1 VPASPIRRRLS
12 ARWDRPS
19 HRLVPALA
27 GFVLGVGLLA
37 GCGTG
42 QQQAGSYDDL
52 EAAFLEGC
60 AETSA
65 ADAKASEAATLPDD
79 FCQCAFDALS
89 DEQDGVDFD
98 ELMDIN
104 TEFTSDPAALP
115 PEVAAVFA
123 DCA

>member
-1 VPASPIRRRLS
+1 MSASPIRRRL
-12 ARWDRPS
+12 
-19 HRLVPALA
+19 VPAVAAL
-27 GFVLGVGLLA
+27 VLGVGVLA

-42 QQQAGSYDDL
+42 QKQAGSYDDL
-52 EAAFLEGC
+52 KAAFLEGC
-60 AETSA
+60 EDRSQ
-65 ADAKASEAATLPDD
+65 ADAEESEAATLPAD

-115 PEVAAVFA
+115 DEVTAVFA

>member
-1 VPASPIRRRLS
+1 VTKEFAVPASPIRRRL
-12 ARWDRPS
+12 
-19 HRLVPALA
+19 VPALV
-27 GFVLGVGLLA
+27 GFVLGVGLLT

-42 QQQAGSYDDL
+42 QKQAGSYDDL

-60 AETSA
+60 EERSA
-65 ADAKASEAATLPDD
+65 ADAADDESATLPAD

-104 TEFTSDPAALP
+104 AEFTSDPAALP
-115 PEVAAVFA
+115 DEVTAVFA

>member
-1 VPASPIRRRLS
+1 
-12 ARWDRPS
+12 
-19 HRLVPALA
+19 VPALA

-52 EAAFLEGC
+52 GRPSWRSC

-65 ADAKASEAATLPDD
+65 ADARRQAATLPDD
-79 FCQCAFDALS
+79 FCRCAFDALS